1 MAVPAIAVR
10 DAQAYL
16 NTTGLKLKPA
26 HLAAAAAES
35 GKSFDETLRLIRSLA
50 EGGTNQEQ
58 QLKERLM
65 GISGTVP
72 QG

>member
-1 MAVPAIAVR
+1 MIPPIAVR
-10 DAQAYL
+10 DAQRYI
-16 NTTGLKLKPA
+16 NTNGLKLRPQ
-26 HLAAAAAES
+26 HLAAASAET

-50 EGGTNQEQ
+50 EGATNQDQ
-58 QLKERLM
+58 QMKERMM